1 MTKNALLVLEETS
14 RTFYL
19 PIQRLPKG
27 LQEAV
32 AAGYL
37 CMRAIDEIEDHPKL
51 EPAAKAKLLEGICQ
65 LLQAQTS
72 IEDFDHARFN
82 KLFAPYEDQLPEVT
96 LPLSEWSCYAPPFIA
111 PRVWEATSAMAG
123 RMREWVLNGF
133 QVSTRADLDRYTYGV
148 AGAVG
153 LLLCDLWGWFEHLQ
167 IHRSLAIQFGRALQ
181 SVNILR
187 NRKEDL
193 KRGVDFYPENW
204 PDQDMQDYARS
215 NLRQFDEYMQQLA
228 ATTFADFVNIPRA
241 LAYATLEALAEG
253 REKLSR
259 AEVVKILEGLETQK
273 AGKPAPA

>member
-72 IEDFDHARFN
+72 IEDFDHARFT

-96 LPLSEWSCYAPPFIA
+96 LRLSEWSCHAPPFIA

-153 LLLCDLWGWFEHLQ
+153 LLLCDLWAWFEHLQ

-204 PDQDMQDYARS
+204 TDQDMQDYARN

-241 LAYATLEALAEG
+241 LAYATLDALAEG

-259 AEVVKILEGLETQK
+259 AEVLKILEGLEGEK